1 MAIETQ
7 FSTEVEYNR
16 LLQKFK
22 DILKKS
28 GNKYTKQREVILKT
42 LYSSDHHL
50 TSEELY
56 NKIRVER
63 PECKIGIATVY
74 RTLSLLESERFII
87 ALSTTEQDAKR
98 YELAY
103 KKHHDHIICTD
114 CGLIQ
119 EFVDKE
125 IENRQDQVAESLGF
139 AIEWHSM
146 QIYGICGDCQ
156 KQKK

>member
-1 MAIETQ
+1 MDIETS

-22 DILKKS
+22 EILKRS
-28 GNKYTKQREVILKT
+28 GNKYTKQREVILQT
-42 LYSSDHHL
+42 LYSSDSHL

-56 NKIRVER
+56 NKIRKER

-74 RTLSLLESERFII
+74 RTLSLLEGEHFIVG
-87 ALSTTEQDAKR
+87 LSTSDADAKR

-114 CGLIQ
+114 CGQIK
-119 EFVDKE
+119 EFVDNE
-125 IENRQDQVAESLGF
+125 IENRQEQVAESLGF
-139 AIEWHSM
+139 SIKRHSM
-146 QIYGICGDCQ
+146 QIYGVCGDCQ
-156 KQKK
+156 KINK

>member
-1 MAIETQ
+1 MNIETN

-28 GNKYTKQREVILKT
+28 GNKYTKQREAILQT
-42 LYSSDHHL
+42 LYSSDSHL

-56 NKIRVER
+56 NRVRKER

-74 RTLSLLESERFII
+74 RTLSLLENERFVI

-98 YELAY
+98 FELAY
-103 KKHHDHIICTD
+103 KKHHDHIICLD

-119 EFVDKE
+119 EFVDNE
-125 IENRQDQVAESLGF
+125 IEKRQDKVAESLGF
-139 AIEWHSM
+139 SIEWHSM
-146 QIYGICGDCQ
+146 QIYGICHSCQ
-156 KQKK
+156 EQKI